1 MRRPMT
7 RWLCLLA
14 IAASIAD
21 GQTQDRTAEKSMR
34 VVRTETPPVIDGLLD
49 EDIWGTADVVD
60 DFYEVLLNG

>member
-1 MRRPMT
+1 
-7 RWLCLLA
+7 
-14 IAASIAD
+14 
-21 GQTQDRTAEKSMR
+21 MR